1 MHIELLCAKKGFS
14 EYSVGMD
21 LQKCFKLA
29 QDAGV
34 KYQELASMYEA
45 AITVDS
51 GKLSTLIESNS
62 YVVRFAT
69 AINPLTSISIAD
81 LESNTLLQFAAI
93 FNPTTSTE
101 VLDFIGQNGN
111 ALNFVIPE
119 IGRTHRNASK
129 ELQSLWAVTESRLE
143 IEHCDPNDY
152 ENEKYFF
159 EAIAGVSLNS
169 DFDFDIDALEGL
181 LYLHLLGK
189 IEAPDETGEFW
200 ADVYE
205 YFEAN
210 PGKSTDVLSLFARM
224 PALPENFVDCGA
236 INRVRTIAAEMTDQV
251 SEMETLLW
259 DRNTLHTGIGGF
271 YWLDSHS
278 PRAAVAWNRHAP
290 ADLLIRIFIEESNNE
305 KALAD
310 YPVAVLWRLAANPNS
325 PLEVLEGIVSL
336 LESGAIGDDS
346 GYSQCGLLVGESDD
360 SEGLA
365 LNPSIQGPL
374 RSRVEKLMKDWDLEP
389 VDFN

>member
-1 MHIELLCAKKGFS
+1 
-14 EYSVGMD
+14 MD

-34 KYQELASMYEA
+34 KYQELANVYDA

-51 GKLSTLIESNS
+51 TRLSTLSESNS
-62 YVVRFAT
+62 DAVRFAT
-69 AINPLTSISIAD
+69 ALNPLTKISIAD

-101 VLDFIGQNGN
+101 ALDSIGLNGN
-111 ALNFVIPE
+111 VLNFIIPE

-129 ELQSLWAVTESRLE
+129 ELQTLWAVTKSRLE
-143 IEHCDPNDY
+143 IEFLDPDDDDD
-152 ENEKYFF
+152 NEKYFL
-159 EAIAGVSLNS
+159 EATVGVSPDY
-169 DFDFDIDALEGL
+169 DFDFDNDALEGL

-189 IEAPDETGEFW
+189 IDAPDETGEFW
-200 ADVYE
+200 AGVHE

-210 PGKSTDVLSLFARM
+210 PGKRTDVLSLFARM
-224 PALPENFVDCGA
+224 PALPENFDDCGA
-236 INRVRTIAAEMTDQV
+236 INRVRTIAAEMTEQV
-251 SEMETLLW
+251 PEMETLVW

-290 ADLLIRIFIEESNNE
+290 SELLIQIFIEESKNE

-310 YPVAVLWRLAANPNS
+310 YPAAVLWRLAANPNS
-325 PLEVLEGIVSL
+325 PQEVLGGIVSL
-336 LESGAIGDDS
+336 LESGVIGDED
-346 GYSQCGLLVGESDD
+346 GYSQRGLLVGEEDD

-365 LNPSIQGPL
+365 LNPSVRGPL
-374 RSRVEKLMKDWDLEP
+374 RLRVEKLMKEWDLDPE
-389 VDFN
+389 DFQSIAE